1 MKIQAICKF
10 VGKFVEWEQEFQKYL
25 VFMDIMNGFE
35 KYKGGKGRKGEEGR
49 ECDVKIKN
57 IPNVK

>member
-1 MKIQAICKF
+1 
-10 VGKFVEWEQEFQKYL
+10 
-25 VFMDIMNGFE
+25 MDIMNGFE